1 MKLILFVLSVVVAQ
15 IHAISWQGD
24 WAMNCGFP
32 DGNDIKGVATES
44 HKCGGVCEST
54 NGCTHFVYII
64 ANGMCYLK
72 SGNVGKDRAFDK
84 HGAVCGVAKG
94 NSGNSGNN
102 GNNGQGESKGKG
114 KILWQD
120 EFNGSGAPSDNW
132 DAVLQG
138 FNNEY
143 QRYTNMENL
152 WKADGKLV
160 IEGKKKNGEWTSAR
174 IWTKKTFQY
183 GYFESRIQ
191 FAQAHGGWGA
201 FWLLPKYN
209 ANWPVCGE
217 IDIVEFAANDRGW
230 TQSNPISSKHNQNGA
245 GQKLVGQIID
255 DAQYTF
261 HTYAVDWTPTS
272 LKFYFD
278 GQLVKDPD
286 HPHNSVY
293 SRWGNEDGGWPYD
306 KPFSIVLNLAIG
318 GDMALQG
325 GPLVEGDF
333 WNPEMR
339 KMYVDYVRVHDNG
352 FNQIH

>member
-1 MKLILFVLSVVVAQ
+1 MAILSLEYSLLKLMVDGVLFGYCLNTMLIGQFVVKSVRFYNHFAFFLLS
-15 IHAISWQGD
+15 
-24 WAMNCGFP
+24 CGI
-32 DGNDIKGVATES
+32 N
-44 HKCGGVCEST
+44 
-54 NGCTHFVYII
+54 
-64 ANGMCYLK
+64 
-72 SGNVGKDRAFDK
+72 
-84 HGAVCGVAKG
+84 
-94 NSGNSGNN
+94 
-102 GNNGQGESKGKG
+102 
-114 KILWQD
+114 
-120 EFNGSGAPSDNW
+120 
-132 DAVLQG
+132 
-138 FNNEY
+138 
-143 QRYTNMENL
+143 
-152 WKADGKLV
+152 
-160 IEGKKKNGEWTSAR
+160 KKN
-174 IWTKKTFQY
+174 I
-183 GYFESRIQ
+183 I
-191 FAQAHGGWGA
+191 
-201 FWLLPKYN
+201 L
-209 ANWPVCGE
+209 